1 MQQQNTENTTDNVA
15 QIYIEEGMDMEETDP
30 SSLSLD
36 NRTQQSQEPVD
47 DYRSANYKQNNFLIV
62 K

>member
-1 MQQQNTENTTDNVA
+1 
-15 QIYIEEGMDMEETDP
+15 MEETDP

-36 NRTQQSQEPVD
+36 NRTQQSQELVD